1 LRDFCYNSHLIA
13 FMKFYKV
20 SLVSLVLVCA
30 LLTDGCVSRRKKG
43 ETSALGRIYHNTTSK
58 FNGYFNANEIM
69 QEAVLALQ
77 QNHKDNYNKIL
88 PVYPYNAVE
97 SADPVKARLDKA
109 IEKVSIVISNHRV
122 SHWTDDCY
130 LLLAKAQY
138 LKKDYE
144 TAESSYR
151 YFLEEFDPFKNRLK
165 SKKIKEKT
173 AKEKK
178 KTQEDLKKE
187 RKKAA
192 EEKAKERKKAQKERA
207 KAKSSKKSDPPKE
220 VNAEKKEP
228 TPASATKPAEKK
240 PEDDKAGLTN
250 EGSWLFPHYPAFWE
264 GAIWAGK
271 NLVERGKPYEAEQ
284 LFRRVEQDPYARKD
298 LRSELFTAYADL
310 YLKTNQHPKAITAL
324 KSAIEYAD
332 DKKDR
337 ARYAFILGQL
347 YQQAGRLE
355 SSTQYFNACIKDKP
369 GYDLVFHARMNV
381 LLNDAAEGN
390 QANTIADKMS
400 KLLKDPKNAD
410 YKGEMY
416 YTLGMIYWNQGQ
428 KDTAVQ
434 FFQQSLT
441 APNVSNG
448 QKAESYYQLAEFSFE
463 QQEYLKSKLYYDSTL
478 MMLGKSDSRRVAIGK
493 VLANLEEIADHLQSI
508 ALNDSLL
515 KIAALP
521 VKDKRALAIQLKNA
535 NKPKIPEKVLDNKSR
550 FAELDAFSADPFGRV
565 NEGTAGPRKASSSF
579 FAYDIKLVN
588 RGRSEFEQQWG
599 SRTLED
605 NWRRKNKSV
614 FTAKELAKEETVAE
628 ADSLEADL
636 AEILLGIPDSPEEI
650 QQLHDSIAES
660 RYQLGVLYREKLEN
674 YLKSTQSL
682 KQLLADYPKT
692 ARKVDALYYLYLNCL
707 DQEDAPCSNSL
718 KDKIIYEF
726 PGSHY
731 AKILSDP
738 EYVKSLLAKRDE
750 ISRTY
755 DQAYLLYS
763 QQQYKPAYDAL
774 QLLKNRM
781 NGGHK
786 LLAKT
791 ALLSAFCV
799 GNLEGKDVYIN
810 ALKEVVTSFPTTP
823 EEIKAKEILRFLKG
837 DQDAFVEI
845 RSSELEK
852 FNFKEEDDKLH
863 FVLVILYDPDEKL
876 DNKIKISISDY
887 NLNYHQSEKLKMT
900 SVELDVETNNP
911 ILVIRK
917 FDNKSQAMKYIQGVQ
932 KKPKE
937 FISDFDNWEILTV
950 TQNNYRE
957 ILRLKSLTEYK
968 SFFKKHYENK

>member
-1 LRDFCYNSHLIA
+1 MRHFSYISHLIA
-13 FMKFYKV
+13 FMKFSTV
-20 SLVSLVLVCA
+20 SFLLLLLICA
-30 LLTDGCVSRRKKG
+30 ILTDGCVSRRKKG
-43 ETSALGRIYHNTTSK
+43 ETSALGRFYHNTTSK
-58 FNGYFNANEIM
+58 YNGYFNANEIM
-69 QEAVLALQ
+69 EEVVLTLQ

-97 SADPVKARLDKA
+97 SADPVKSRLDKA
-109 IEKVSIVISNHRV
+109 MEKVSVVITHHRV

-144 TAESSYR
+144 TAENSYR
-151 YFLEEFDPFKNRLK
+151 FFLETFDPFKNRLK

-173 AKEKK
+173 AAEKK
-178 KTQEDLKKE
+178 KSQEDLKKE

-192 EEKAKERKKAQKERA
+192 EEKAKERKKAQKEKA
-207 KAKSSKKSDPPKE
+207 KAKKTTKSEANKD
-220 VNAEKKEP
+220 AGSEKKETKNSEV
-228 TPASATKPAEKK
+228 TPPVVKK
-240 PEDDKAGLTN
+240 TAQDQSDLTN
-250 EGSWLFPHYPAFWE
+250 EGSWLFPHYPAYWE

-284 LFRRVEQDPYARKD
+284 LFRKVEQDPYAHKD
-298 LRSELFTAYADL
+298 LKAELYAAYADL
-310 YLKTNQHPKAITAL
+310 YLKTNQHGKAIQAL
-324 KSAIEYAD
+324 KTASEFEE
-332 DKKDR
+332 DKKTK

-369 GYDLVFHARMNV
+369 GYELVFHAKMNV

-390 QANTIADKMS
+390 QADQVAGKME
-400 KLLKDPKNAD
+400 KLLKDPKNSD
-410 YKGEMY
+410 FKGEMY
-416 YTLGMIYWNQGQ
+416 YTLGMIYWRQGQ
-428 KDTAVQ
+428 KDTAVSY
-434 FFQQSLT
+434 FRQSL
-441 APNVSNG
+441 ASPNVSNS
-448 QKAESYYQLAEFSFE
+448 QKAESYFQLAEFHFE
-463 QQEYLKSKLYYDSTL
+463 NQDYLKAKNYYDST
-478 MMLGKSDSRRVAIGK
+478 MTMLAKTDTRRVAIGK
-493 VLANLEEIADHLQSI
+493 VVANLEEIAKHLQSI

-515 KIAALP
+515 RIAALP
-521 VKDKRALAIQLKNA
+521 VKDKRAMAIQMKNA
-535 NKPKIPEKVLDNKSR
+535 NKPKLPEKVTENKSK
-550 FAELDAFSADPFGRV
+550 FAELDAFPADPFGK
-565 NEGTAGPRKASSSF
+565 NQEAGGRKVSSTF
-579 FAYDIKLVN
+579 FAYDIKLTN

-599 SRTLED
+599 SRVLED
-605 NWRRKNKSV
+605 NWRRKNKTTFV
-614 FTAKELAKEETVAE
+614 AKEIAVSEAAEEQ
-628 ADSLEADL
+628 DSLEADL
-636 AEILLGIPDSPEEI
+636 ADILRGIPDSPEEI
-650 QQLHDSIAES
+650 QALHDSIAES
-660 RYQLGVLYREKLEN
+660 RYQLGVLYREKLDN
-674 YLKSTQSL
+674 YLKSNQSFR
-682 KQLLADYPKT
+682 QLLADYPKT
-692 ARKVDALYYLYLNCL
+692 NRKVDALYYLYLNCL
-707 DQEDAPCSNSL
+707 DLEDAPCSNSL
-718 KDKIIYEF
+718 KDQIVYEF

-750 ISRTY
+750 ISNEY
-755 DQAYLLYS
+755 NKAYALYA
-763 QQQYKPAYDAL
+763 QQQYKQAYEML

-781 NGGHK
+781 SGGHK

-810 ALKEVVTSFPTTP
+810 ALKDVVTSFPTTP

-863 FVLVILYDPDEKL
+863 FVLVILYEPDEKL

-887 NLNYHQSEKLKMT
+887 NQNYHQSDKLKMT

-917 FDNKSQAMKYIQGVQ
+917 FDNKLQAMKYVNGIQ

-937 FISDFDNWEILTV
+937 FITEFEDWEVLAV

-957 ILRLKSLTEYK
+957 ILRLKSLKEYK
-968 SFFKKHYENK
+968 SFFKKHYESK